1 MTVSVLVARLNRKL
15 RPEEKVEIAVN
26 MSDVCVRICAEGIS
40 DQNPSIKEKHIVETV
55 RKRILR
61 QKPDHY
67 EV

>member
-1 MTVSVLVARLNRKL
+1 VARLNRKL

-26 MSDVCVRICAEGIS
+26 MSDVCVRICAEGIR
-40 DQNPSIKEKHIVETV
+40 DQNASIKEKRVIEKV

-61 QKPDHY
+61 RQPHRY